1 MECKTVFI
9 FDWDG
14 TILDSRGP
22 LEKIL
27 KTLAKKFNVS
37 LPSDT
42 ELKKLWGTGGYN
54 LIKYCF
60 PDYAYK
66 KIYKQWKKL
75 EHETKM
81 ELITGI
87 EDTVR
92 ELKKSGFLV
101 GLLTNRSQK
110 GLRYYSELIQGL
122 NFDFVQT
129 CEYTISNKIF
139 QTLNPFKKHLTTN
152 RFKPSPEFFRPFFKW
167 LKRQKI
173 NPKEIFYIGDSIV
186 DFEAICSANRIYK
199 HEIQFIGVSTGS
211 IKTEAEWRKITNDK
225 FPVLYSVAE
234 LPKWLNR
241 QKRGE
246 PTPFYLPRTEIILIF
261 YGVYKNIQIS

>member
-1 MECKTVFI
+1 LKDRTIFI
-9 FDWDG
+9 FDCDG

-37 LPSDT
+37 LPGDA

-60 PDYAYK
+60 PNYAYK
-66 KIYKQWKKL
+66 KIYKQWKGL

-81 ELITGI
+81 ELISGA
-87 EDTVR
+87 EDTVK

-110 GLRYYSELIQGL
+110 GLRHYSELIQRL

-129 CEYTISNKIF
+129 CEYTIPNKIF
-139 QTLNPFKKHLTTN
+139 KTLNPFKKHLTTN
-152 RFKPSPEFFRPFFKW
+152 HFKPNPKFFRPFFKW
-167 LKRQKI
+167 LKRQRI
-173 NPKEIFYIGDSIV
+173 NPKEIFYIGDSTV
-186 DFEAICSANRIYK
+186 DLTAIRSANHIYK
-199 HEIQFIGVSTGS
+199 HRIQFIGVSTGS
-211 IKTEAEWRKITNDK
+211 IKTDTEWWQITNDK

-241 QKRGE
+241 QG
-246 PTPFYLPRTEIILIF
+246 
-261 YGVYKNIQIS
+261 G

>member
-1 MECKTVFI
+1 MNCKTIFI
-9 FDWDG
+9 FDCDG
-14 TILDSRGP
+14 TVLDNRSP

-37 LPSDT
+37 LPDDAK
-42 ELKKLWGTGGYN
+42 LKKLWGTGGYN

-60 PDYAYK
+60 PNYTYK
-66 KIYKQWKKL
+66 KIYKRWKEL
-75 EHETKM
+75 ERETKI
-81 ELITGI
+81 ELMAGAENTIK
-87 EDTVR
+87 

-110 GLRYYSELIQGL
+110 GLRHYSELIQRL

-152 RFKPSPEFFRPFFKW
+152 HFKPNPRFFRPLFKW
-167 LKRQKI
+167 LKRKRI

-186 DFEAICSANRIYK
+186 DFEAVCSANRIYK
-199 HEIQFIGVSTGS
+199 HNIQFIGVSTGS
-211 IKTEAEWRKITNDK
+211 IKTGAEWWKITNDK
-225 FPVLYSVAE
+225 FPVLSSVAE
-234 LPKWLNR
+234 LPEWLNR
-241 QKRGE
+241 QKGD
-246 PTPFYLPRTEIILIF
+246 
-261 YGVYKNIQIS
+261 

>member
-1 MECKTVFI
+1 MKYKTIFI
-9 FDWDG
+9 FDCDG
-14 TILDSRGP
+14 TVLDSRKP

-37 LPSDT
+37 LPNDA

-60 PDYAYK
+60 PGYAYK

-75 EHETKM
+75 EHEMRMK
-81 ELITGI
+81 LIDGTG
-87 EDTVR
+87 DTVR

-101 GLLTNRSQK
+101 GLLTNRSRK
-110 GLRYYSELIQGL
+110 GLKYYSELIQGL

-139 QTLNPFKKHLTTN
+139 QTLNPFRKHLTTN
-152 RFKPSPEFFRPFFKW
+152 HFKPNPEFFRPFFKW

-186 DFEAICSANRIYK
+186 DFEAICSANHIYK
-199 HEIQFIGVSTGS
+199 YKIQFIGVSTGS
-211 IKTEAEWRKITNDK
+211 IKTETEWWKITNDK
-225 FPVLYSVAE
+225 FPVLSSIAE
-234 LPKWLNR
+234 LPDWYNQGTK
-241 QKRGE
+241 KS
-246 PTPFYLPRTEIILIF
+246 I
-261 YGVYKNIQIS
+261 